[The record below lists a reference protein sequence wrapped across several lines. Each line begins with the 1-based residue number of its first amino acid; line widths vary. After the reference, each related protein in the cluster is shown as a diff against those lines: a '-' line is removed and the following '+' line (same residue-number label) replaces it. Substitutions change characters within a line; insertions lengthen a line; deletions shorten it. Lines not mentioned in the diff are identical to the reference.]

1 MGIILLGIEESSFLG
16 KTALPSKYAFCLQFS
31 FRFVSFR
38 FVRFFFVITLPLVVF
53 IPSAAQCTCTF
64 IVRLLTTSDK
74 VMTLR
79 MALVFS
85 VCGHCKTRSFH
96 PSRGMEAARLTT
108 EHLSPCGRWPQ
119 RSLCP
124 LQGAASNTSVA
135 TVWPGVGSSRPA
147 VVTEDFSEIPSGAAR
162 AATERNQKKTNA
174 KHRKSFS
181 KKPVEN
187 KSFSKKTV
195 EKKGKTTKRFSRE
208 GCQLFQKWLGA
219 FIFLK
224 KAAPAAPQAPQ
235 APAVLEF

>member
-1 MGIILLGIEESSFLG
+1 
-16 KTALPSKYAFCLQFS
+16 
-31 FRFVSFR
+31 
-38 FVRFFFVITLPLVVF
+38 
-53 IPSAAQCTCTF
+53 
-64 IVRLLTTSDK
+64 
-74 VMTLR
+74 MTLR
-79 MALVFS
+79 VAMVFS
-85 VCGHCKTRSFH
+85 FCGHCKTRSFH

-224 KAAPAAPQAPQ
+224 KSGTCGALRRLRF
-235 APAVLEF
+235 LEF

>member
-16 KTALPSKYAFCLQFS
+16 KKQPFPQNTRFVFS

-187 KSFSKKTV
+187 KSFSKKPSK
-195 EKKGKTTKRFSRE
+195 KKGKRQNAFRGKVVNFFKN
-208 GCQLFQKWLGA
+208 GLGLS
-219 FIFLK
+219 FF
-224 KAAPAAPQAPQ
+224 
-235 APAVLEF
+235 

>member
-38 FVRFFFVITLPLVVF
+38 SFFFVITLPLVVF

-224 KAAPAAPQAPQ
+224 KAAPAAPQAP
-235 APAVLEF
+235 AVLEF

>member
-1 MGIILLGIEESSFLG
+1 
-16 KTALPSKYAFCLQFS
+16 
-31 FRFVSFR
+31 
-38 FVRFFFVITLPLVVF
+38 
-53 IPSAAQCTCTF
+53 
-64 IVRLLTTSDK
+64 
-74 VMTLR
+74 MTLR
-79 MALVFS
+79 VAMVFS
-85 VCGHCKTRSFH
+85 FCGHCKTRSFH

-187 KSFSKKTV
+187 KSFSKKPSK
-195 EKKGKTTKRFSRE
+195 KKGKRQNAFRGKVVNFFKN
-208 GCQLFQKWLGA
+208 GLGLS
-219 FIFLK
+219 FFLK
-224 KAAPAAPQAPQ
+224 KAAPA
-235 APAVLEF
+235 VLEF

>member
-1 MGIILLGIEESSFLG
+1 
-16 KTALPSKYAFCLQFS
+16 
-31 FRFVSFR
+31 
-38 FVRFFFVITLPLVVF
+38 
-53 IPSAAQCTCTF
+53 
-64 IVRLLTTSDK
+64 
-74 VMTLR
+74 

-85 VCGHCKTRSFH
+85 FCGHCKTRSFH

-195 EKKGKTTKRFSRE
+195 EKKRENDKTLFEGRLSTFSKMAW
-208 GCQLFQKWLGA
+208 GFH
-219 FIFLK
+219 FLK
-224 KAAPAAPQAPQ
+224 KKRR
-235 APAVLEF
+235 LRF